1 MEYGVCVCVSCV
13 CVVCVVCAQVMSVP
27 VPGHDISWQIGAGC
41 ALANKAIEQLSIMYR
56 ILTDEQ

>member
-13 CVVCVVCAQVMSVP
+13 CVVCVVCAQVMS